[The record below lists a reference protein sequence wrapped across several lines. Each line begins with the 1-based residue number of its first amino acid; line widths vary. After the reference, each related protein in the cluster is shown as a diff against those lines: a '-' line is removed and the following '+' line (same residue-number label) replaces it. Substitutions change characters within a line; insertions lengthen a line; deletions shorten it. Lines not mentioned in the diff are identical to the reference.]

1 MNKHFNSQHSFQ
13 TMQDTARNHIFPTP
27 ITTPVLRRHV
37 GSPLGAPCGVPFREP
52 APRAELVPVPELLQ
66 EV

>member
-1 MNKHFNSQHSFQ
+1 
-13 TMQDTARNHIFPTP
+13 MQDTARNHIFPTP